1 MRRARVGGAPCA
13 RERRDD
19 AGFGARVDGSRVE
32 ARAFVYYFRNPYVVI
47 VNTIHTTHTY
57 LEIHTGIKIP
67 TQIPGRRTDVF
78 FWRIVRVMRFSGVL
92 VVAIV
97 ARAVVASARD
107 DIDIFASN
115 GAIGLRDSRDGTDG
129 EACRMDAL
137 WKSLKTSFE
146 VRASASE
153 ACAALGASADARCV
167 VASVST
173 ACRLRRARARGRTAR
188 CGRDG
193 EDCERCVLRA
203 VGSSSARSA
212 KDELESD
219 ADDDEVL
226 VTVDKAVEFAIY
238 VDETRAIDRDCKH
251 YIAMR
256 RAELAEEALEAVTTR
271 LVLAHREANE
281 RAETLAVT
289 LRDVDASTRRNAIDA
304 RAAATAIE
312 DVRARQRAFAD
323 DFNKFVL
330 GVDEALKRV
339 ERAST
344 GALQAIKFVAELAKR
359 SFVACSEV
367 FSSLVSL
374 ETIVVRCVVVAL
386 AFTSS
391 RFRGRAIAT
400 LAISWT
406 LRALALSS
414 TARLRV
420 GLLIGAVAPSI
431 RVVAAARG
439 AKHRASKASPTTTK
453 SPRHRPSTAA
463 PRRTSSRVRARA
475 VR

>member
-1 MRRARVGGAPCA
+1 MRV
-13 RERRDD
+13 
-19 AGFGARVDGSRVE
+19 
-32 ARAFVYYFRNPYVVI
+32 
-47 VNTIHTTHTY
+47 
-57 LEIHTGIKIP
+57 
-67 TQIPGRRTDVF
+67 
-78 FWRIVRVMRFSGVL
+78 SGVL

-97 ARAVVASARD
+97 ARAVVARARD

-137 WKSLKTSFE
+137 WKSLKTSFD

-344 GALQAIKFVAELAKR
+344 GALQAVKFVAELAKR

-374 ETIVVRCVVVAL
+374 ETIAVRCVVVAL

-414 TARLRV
+414 AARLRV

-431 RVVAAARG
+431 RVVAAARR